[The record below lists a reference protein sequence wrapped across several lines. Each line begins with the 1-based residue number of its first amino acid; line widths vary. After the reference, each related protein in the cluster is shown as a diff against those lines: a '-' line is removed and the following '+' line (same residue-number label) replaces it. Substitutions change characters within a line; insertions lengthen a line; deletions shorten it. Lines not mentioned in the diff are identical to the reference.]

1 MIVIGLGSNLTTEK
15 YLTSKEILE
24 AAISL
29 LREKGLDVRKV
40 SNFYETEPVPKSD
53 QPWFV
58 NAAIRV
64 ETSFAA
70 DNLLNILHD
79 VENELGR
86 VRKERWEARI
96 IDLDLLCYND
106 LIVPNEKIW
115 LKKVKEEVLKGVI
128 IPHIRLHERD
138 FVLIPMSDVAADW
151 QHPIFKK
158 NTQKLLDDLVS
169 VGTVRL
175 LSEK

>member
-1 MIVIGLGSNLTTEK
+1 MIVIGLGSNLTTK
-15 YLTSKEILE
+15 KFLTSKEILE

-29 LREKGLDVRKV
+29 LREKDLDVKNI

-70 DNLLNILHD
+70 DKLLNILHD

-106 LIVPNEKIW
+106 LIVPNEKAW
-115 LKKVKEEVLKGVI
+115 SKKVKEEVPKGVI

-138 FVLIPMSDVAADW
+138 FVLIPMNDVAADW

-158 NTQKLLDDLVS
+158 NTQKLLDDLDS
-169 VGTVRL
+169 VGIVRL

>member
-1 MIVIGLGSNLTTEK
+1 MIVIGLGSNLTTGK
-15 YLTSKEILE
+15 YSTSKEILE

-29 LREKGLDVRKV
+29 LINKGLDVIKV

-58 NAAIRV
+58 NAAICV
-64 ETSFAA
+64 ETSLSA
-70 DNLLNILHD
+70 NELLRTLHD

-96 IDLDLLCYND
+96 IDLDLLCYNN
-106 LIVPNEKIW
+106 LIFPNETEWSYK
-115 LKKVKEEVLKGVI
+115 LSEDMPDGAI

-138 FVLIPMSDVAADW
+138 FVLIPMNEIAADW
-151 QHPIFKK
+151 MHPIFNK
-158 NTQKLLDDLVS
+158 NTQNMLNELDS
-169 VGTVRL
+169 AGIVRL